1 MKKLKTE
8 KKTSKNDVDYGA
20 KKTALNDMKKDNT
33 MFDDL
38 DEYFGGNPID
48 EVEKLI
54 EDLSK

>member
-1 MKKLKTE
+1 MGNIFDDLDE
-8 KKTSKNDVDYGA
+8 E
-20 KKTALNDMKKDNT
+20 NT
-33 MFDDL
+33 NTTTVNMFDDL